1 MLRTMQVLTGKRQQ
15 GGATLLRRCPVSG
28 AQLSP
33 TDHTGNF
40 IYMLFQMDAGVGKNL
55 QTGTFRTAAQVHRTR
70 SCGMCLHLLNRAA
83 RTGRRDP

>member
-1 MLRTMQVLTGKRQQ
+1 MLRSIQVLTGKRQR
-15 GGATLLRRCPVSG
+15 GGVTLLRRCPVSG

-55 QTGTFRTAAQVHRTR
+55 QTGTFRTAAQVRRTR
-70 SCGMCLHLLNRAA
+70 QLRNVPAPVESRYTY
-83 RTGRRDP
+83 RTTR